1 MTTELTRTRV
11 NTARVIAMLADGL
24 QLVVFPAFIE
34 GYLSPFE
41 DVLDM
46 IVAAIMCGLLGFHW
60 GFLPSFIAKL
70 IPGLDL
76 IPTWTAAVFLVT
88 GLGTPKPAQ
97 PPIDVSAVPVSP
109 VEPPR
114 IESPK
119 P

>member
-11 NTARVIAMLADGL
+11 NAARVIAMLADGL

-46 IVAAIMCGLLGFHW
+46 VVAAILCGLLGFHW

-76 IPTWTAAVFLVT
+76 IPPCTAAVFLLT
-88 GLGTPKPAQ
+88 ALGTPRQTQ
-97 PPIDVSAVPVSP
+97 PPIDL
-109 VEPPR
+109 
-114 IESPK
+114 
-119 P
+119 